1 MTDPMVEY
9 QAKETS
15 GENEATRRR
24 WKWRCTVR
32 ALVWLIVVV
41 ALLFAAWEIAGAPSY
56 FIEAAGF
63 ICFGIITIRWLMA
76 VSRDPCPPPRP

>member
-9 QAKETS
+9 RAREMS
-15 GENEATRRR
+15 GANDATRRR
-24 WKWRCTVR
+24 WKWRCTLR

-41 ALLFAAWEIAGAPSY
+41 ALLFVAGFIGAPAY

-63 ICFGIITIRWLMA
+63 ICFGIITVRWLMA
-76 VSRDPCPPPRP
+76 VSREPCPPPRP

>member
-9 QAKETS
+9 RAREMS
-15 GENEATRRR
+15 GANDATRRQ
-24 WKWRCTVR
+24 WKRRCTVQ

-41 ALLFAAWEIAGAPSY
+41 ALLFAAGIGGAPSY
-56 FIEAAGF
+56 LIEAAGF

-76 VSRDPCPPPRP
+76 ISRDPCPPPAA